1 MSVAE
6 IKPAFAI
13 KGDTTT
19 TAYTATS
26 SVLMAVF
33 VDKEN
38 KYWYA
43 VDDQQTIRK
52 MSITRDVEH
61 ARREYKIARGLV
73 GKKVYFGVTQG
84 WDGNVWFNEVAE
96 DSWTA

>member
-1 MSVAE
+1 MSVAA
-6 IKPAFAI
+6 IKPTFAI
-13 KGDTTT
+13 KGDITT
-19 TAYTATS
+19 TAYTAHP

-43 VDDQQTIRK
+43 VDDQQVIRK

-61 ARREYKIARGLV
+61 ARKQYKHSRDLI
-73 GKKVYFGVTQG
+73 GKQVHFGVTQG
-84 WDGNVWFNEVAE
+84 WDGNVWFNEVTEA
-96 DSWTA
+96 

>member
-1 MSVAE
+1 METQA

-19 TAYTATS
+19 TAYTAHP

-38 KYWYA
+38 RYWYA
-43 VDDQQTIRK
+43 VDDQQVIRK
-52 MSITRDVEH
+52 MSITRDVDH
-61 ARREYKIARGLV
+61 ARKEYKTARALV
-73 GKKVYFGVTQG
+73 GKKVHFGVTQG
-84 WDGNVWFNEVAE
+84 WDGNVWFNEVVEA
-96 DSWTA
+96 

>member
-19 TAYTATS
+19 NAYTATPS
-26 SVLMAVF
+26 ILMAVF

-61 ARREYKIARGLV
+61 ARREYKIARNLV

-84 WDGNVWFNEVAE
+84 WDGNVWFNEVVEA
-96 DSWTA
+96 

>member
-1 MSVAE
+1 MSVAA

-13 KGDTTT
+13 KGDLTT
-19 TAYTATS
+19 TAYTS
-26 SVLMAVF
+26 SPSILMAVF

-61 ARREYKIARGLV
+61 ARKQYKIAREMV
-73 GKKVYFGVTQG
+73 GKSVHFGVTQG
-84 WDGNVWFNEVAE
+84 WDGNVWFNEVIA
-96 DSWTA
+96 A